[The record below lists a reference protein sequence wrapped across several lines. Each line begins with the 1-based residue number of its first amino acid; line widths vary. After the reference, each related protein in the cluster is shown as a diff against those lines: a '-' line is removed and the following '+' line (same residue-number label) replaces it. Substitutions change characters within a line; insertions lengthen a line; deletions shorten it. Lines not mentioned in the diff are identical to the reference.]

1 MGLFSFLKKKQS
13 DQPVAQSTDVSSL
26 NTDLPSI
33 DGSNMAMPELA
44 DPSASEDGPKS
55 ISFNVPTLDFSMP
68 ALDDQA
74 QNVDST
80 VQPTG
85 NPEELSADDLNRLFP
100 SDDWRE
106 PDLTNFDPYPE
117 ERIEQP
123 KPEDFGVTQVRSDL
137 PSFEEGNSP
146 IPSSTNDVKRTG
158 PKPLQIYVRGK
169 SYNKV
174 FVEIERIS
182 QALQHQDSRLSNFEE
197 LVKRED
203 SLMILAKE
211 QTEYIYR
218 KLNQV
223 DKKIFA
229 S

>member
-13 DQPVAQSTDVSSL
+13 NQPVAQSTDVSSL

-33 DGSNMAMPELA
+33 DINNMSIPDLA
-44 DPSASEDGPKS
+44 DPSTSDGEPKS

-74 QNVDST
+74 QNMDVAA
-80 VQPTG
+80 QPTA

-100 SDDWRE
+100 SDDWKE
-106 PDLTNFDPYPE
+106 PDFTNFDPYPE
-117 ERIEQP
+117 ERIDQP
-123 KPEDFGVTQVRSDL
+123 KPEDFGVSQIKSDL
-137 PSFEEGNSP
+137 PSFDENKSP
-146 IPSSTNDVKRTG
+146 MPSLAGDVKRTG
-158 PKPLQIYVRGK
+158 PKPLQIFVRGK

-174 FVEIERIS
+174 FVEIEQIS
-182 QALQHQDSRLSNFEE
+182 KALQHQDSRLSNFEE

-203 SLMILAKE
+203 PLMILAKE